1 MFTYL
6 GGAMDRTLRQC
17 AISSIFAFTA
27 GCSSGDFAA
36 GGGQN
41 LVDKPVKCVPTKT
54 KSCAPKGP
62 GDPTNPPVDPNIP
75 DKPVQPVLQ
84 IDNGGIAVNV
94 KVTKIHVKVDVDH
107 VTDFIVTATEMYA
120 VHHELGIPKF
130 ALVELYGADG
140 KVIDTQNWTMSFP
153 NCNVVK
159 GIDANCQST
168 KIQLKAGSSFKGTFT
183 KMQGRGDAKIIAAP
197 ANVRVT
203 DCGSD
208 DCGAYGATGK
218 KWSGASTYEWTVE

>member
-1 MFTYL
+1 
-6 GGAMDRTLRQC
+6 MDRTLRQC
-17 AISSIFAFTA
+17 AIASIFAFTA

-62 GDPTNPPVDPNIP
+62 GDPTNPPGDPNIS
-75 DKPVQPVLQ
+75 DKPVQPVQPVLQ
-84 IDNGGIAVNV
+84 VDNGGIAVNV
-94 KVTKIHVKVDVDH
+94 KVTKIHVRVDVDH
-107 VTDFIVTATEMYA
+107 VTDFIITPTEMYA
-120 VHHELGIPKF
+120 VHHELAQPTF
-130 ALVELYGADG
+130 SLVELFGPDG
-140 KVIDTQNWTMSFP
+140 QLIDTQKWTMSFP
-153 NCNVVK
+153 GCPTYPK
-159 GIDANCQST
+159 FDANCQST

-183 KMQGRGDAKIIAAP
+183 KIQGRGDAKIIAAP

-203 DCGSD
+203 DCGSS

-218 KWSGASTYEWTVE
+218 KWSGAGTYEWTIE